1 MTTQTVSLDSLTPD
15 PRNARRHDARNL
27 AEIRRSLERFG
38 QFRPFVVQA
47 CGMVIRVGNGM
58 YHAMRDLG
66 WTEAQAVVL
75 DLTDREAEALA
86 VMDNRSAELA
96 DWDSETLQEILSG
109 LPEDLVQVS
118 GFTEDEIAGLL
129 DGMGDLP
136 PPPADGG
143 PADSTPPADTLC
155 VVGAYRFALDRHAY
169 DRLIEDIRQECGF
182 DENSVI
188 AGLKGRLGL

>member
-1 MTTQTVSLDSLTPD
+1 MTTQTVPLDSLTPD

-47 CGMVIRVGNGM
+47 SGMVIRVGNGM
-58 YHAMRDLG
+58 YQAMRELG

-96 DWDSETLQEILSG
+96 DWDNVALQEILAG
-109 LPEDLVQVS
+109 LSEDLLQVS
-118 GFTEDEIAGLL
+118 GFTQDELAGLL

-136 PPPADGG
+136 PPPPDTG
-143 PADSTPPADTLC
+143 PGDSTPPADTLC
-155 VVGAYRFALDRHAY
+155 VVGAYRCGQGREGWPAAVVT
-169 DRLIEDIRQECGF
+169 RLNHPPSCP
-182 DENSVI
+182 N
-188 AGLKGRLGL
+188 